1 MCFCPVWKNELGRTV
16 RDVPIV
22 QQNIWKGCEW
32 SGYAVDQAR
41 TKFQRIKGAL
51 LHASGEYLWELLE
64 IAKGDLF
71 VFKIGM

>member
-1 MCFCPVWKNELGRTV
+1 M
-16 RDVPIV
+16 
-22 QQNIWKGCEW
+22 
-32 SGYAVDQAR
+32 DQALAE
-41 TKFQRIKGAL
+41 FQRIKGAL